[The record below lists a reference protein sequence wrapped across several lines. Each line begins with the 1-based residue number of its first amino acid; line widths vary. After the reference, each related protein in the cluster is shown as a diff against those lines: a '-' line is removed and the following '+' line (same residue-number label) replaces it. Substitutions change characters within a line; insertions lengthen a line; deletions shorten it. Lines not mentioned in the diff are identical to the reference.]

1 MVTTSLFL
9 AAALAQLIEP
19 VKWHT
24 SVEEARAAAVREKKL
39 LFVYHLVGDLDKE
52 KC

>member
-1 MVTTSLFL
+1 MVTTSLLL

-19 VKWHT
+19 VKWHA
-24 SVEEARAAAVREKKL
+24 SVEEARQTAVHEKKL
-39 LFVYHLVGDLDKE
+39 LFVYHLVGDLDQE